1 MALSVLNNNTM
12 PRNSKPDMVLKSCDG
27 GSATGGIGGVAG
39 GSVEAA
45 RGINGAVGV
54 DGIDS
59 VGCSSCCA

>member
-27 GSATGGIGGVAG
+27 GGATGGTGGVAG

-45 RGINGAVGV
+45 
-54 DGIDS
+54 
-59 VGCSSCCA
+59 